1 MSNSH
6 PRIARERTTVET
18 MIGFY
23 CHEQHG
29 IGHGL
34 CEQCET
40 LQDYARQRLQKCPF
54 QEGKTT
60 CAKCPV
66 HCYRPEMRERIR
78 SVMRYA
84 GPRMLFR
91 HPILAIQHMAD
102 GRRNEPFYPSRA
114 NTDRADVPKQ
124 GKP

>member
-6 PRIARERTTVET
+6 PRIAREGKTVAT
-18 MIGFY
+18 MIGLY
-23 CHEQHG
+23 CHDLHG
-29 IGHGL
+29 AGCGL
-34 CEQCET
+34 CEQCQE
-40 LQDYARQRLQKCPF
+40 LQDYALQRLQRCPF

-84 GPRMLFR
+84 GPRMFYKHPAMTLR
-91 HPILAIQHMAD
+91 HMVD
-102 GRRNEPFYPSRA
+102 GRRK
-114 NTDRADVPKQ
+114 VPMRPAQ
-124 GKP
+124 ARSG